1 MKIPEK
7 CPKWLDILKD
17 NMDILFES
25 KNMGMLNELVQKIEQ
40 RDEYVYWDKIRYLPL
55 PENITPELAW
65 AYLKF
70 SRQSKIQPTELICKE
85 GREFG
90 YWIPA
95 SILKKISFIDQYAS
109 GQILVETPLAQGIE
123 QKRYLV
129 NSLME
134 EAIASSILEG
144 AATTRKAAKEM
155 LKTGRKP
162 RNHAEKMVFNNYQTI
177 MRIKELIKKPLT
189 DELILELHKSMTI
202 DTLED
207 STLCGRFRTNE
218 DYPIDIKDEE
228 GQVLYIPP
236 SPDKISSMMKIL
248 YDYANKN
255 NDEEFTHPVIK
266 AINLHFYLSYI
277 HPFIDG
283 NGRTARALFYWYMLK
298 QKYWMFE
305 YLTISRVFLKAPV
318 QYARAFLYT
327 EFDNLDLTYF
337 ISFHLKA
344 VTIAIRELVDYI
356 KHKQKEIH
364 KIDYIVKKYPD
375 LNDRQKSL
383 IKDAFD
389 NPDNQYTISTH
400 QNINNITYE
409 TARTDLLYLAKEQ
422 LLNKIKKGRK
432 FYFVPAQ
439 KLHSKIKISH

>member
-7 CPKWLDILKD
+7 CPNWLDILKD
-17 NMDILFES
+17 NTDTIFDE
-25 KNMGMLNELVQKIEQ
+25 KNTSVLNELVRKIEQ
-40 RDEYVYWDKIRYLPL
+40 RDEYVYWDKIRYLSL
-55 PENITPELAW
+55 PENVTSELAW

-85 GREFG
+85 GRTFG
-90 YWIPA
+90 YWIPV
-95 SILKKISFIDQYAS
+95 SVLKKISFIDQYAS
-109 GQILVETPLAQGIE
+109 GQILVETPLSQGIE

-162 RNHAEKMVFNNYQTI
+162 RSHAEKMVFNNYQTI
-177 MRIKELIKKPLT
+177 VKIKELIKKPLN
-189 DELILELHKSMTI
+189 DELVLELHKSMTI
-202 DTLED
+202 DTLEEP
-207 STLCGRFRTNE
+207 TLSGRFRTNQ
-218 DYPIDIKDEE
+218 DDPIDIKDEE
-228 GQVLYIPP
+228 GQVLYTPP
-236 SPDKISSMMKIL
+236 PPDKISSMMKIL
-248 YDYANKN
+248 YDYANKDTN
-255 NDEEFTHPVIK
+255 EEFTHPVIK
-266 AINLHFYLSYI
+266 AVNLHFYLSYI

-305 YLTISRVFLKAPV
+305 YLTISRVFLKAPA

-327 EFDNLDLTYF
+327 EFDSLDLTYF

-344 VTIAIRELVDYI
+344 VTIAIGELIDYI
-356 KHKQKEIH
+356 KNKQKEIR
-364 KIDYIVKKYPD
+364 KIDYLLKRYPD

-383 IKDAFD
+383 IKHAFD
-389 NPDNQYTISTH
+389 NPDTQYTIATH

-409 TARTDLLYLAKEQ
+409 TARTDLLYLVKEQ
-422 LLNKIKKGRK
+422 LLNKIKKGKK
-432 FYFVPAQ
+432 FYFMPGN